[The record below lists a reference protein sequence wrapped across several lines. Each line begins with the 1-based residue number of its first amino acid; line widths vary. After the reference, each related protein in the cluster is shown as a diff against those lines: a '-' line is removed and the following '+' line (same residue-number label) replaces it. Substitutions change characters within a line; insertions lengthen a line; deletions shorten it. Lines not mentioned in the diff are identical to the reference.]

1 MSAHEWLGL
10 ASGVVGVLTII
21 AALITGHNS
30 DDDLAAGCFG
40 GLLLAT
46 SVVFVT
52 AVVAWAT
59 VHVVIR

>member
-1 MSAHEWLGL
+1 M
-10 ASGVVGVLTII
+10 TII